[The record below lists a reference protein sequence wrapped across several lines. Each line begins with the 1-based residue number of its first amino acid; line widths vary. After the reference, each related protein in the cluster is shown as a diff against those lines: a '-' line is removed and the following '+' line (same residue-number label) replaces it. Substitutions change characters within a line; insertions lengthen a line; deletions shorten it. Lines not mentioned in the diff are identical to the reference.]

1 MSEIH
6 FVLNKQG
13 TLNPTCIWT
22 GIFASLERL
31 GRGAKIPPL
40 PNLDILSQM
49 TMKVGKNILWVE
61 IFTN

>member
-1 MSEIH
+1 MYLDWDFCQPRKAGEGGQNS
-6 FVLNKQG
+6 
-13 TLNPTCIWT
+13 
-22 GIFASLERL
+22 
-31 GRGAKIPPL
+31 PL